1 MTSEIRTGSLG
12 SNPSTETITK
22 NLDLA
27 ASEISAIQDLR
38 VGTVV
43 AVTATG
49 SLQTDAAALS
59 VGFNLVAGADG
70 TKGVLLPVA
79 AAGKQVRIKNN
90 VNAALKIW
98 PASGDAINAI
108 TANSHMSIAAWTT
121 VTLEAYDGTTWY
133 TFPLLPS

>member
-12 SNPSTETITK
+12 GNPSTEKTAK

-27 ASEISAIQDLR
+27 ASEITAIQDLR
-38 VGTVV
+38 IGTVV

-49 SLQTDAAALS
+49 SIQGDAAALS
-59 VGFNLVAGADG
+59 VGFNLVADANG

-90 VNAALKIW
+90 VNAQLKIW
-98 PASGDAINAI
+98 PASDDAINALG
-108 TANSHMSIAAWTT
+108 ANNSMTIAAWTT